1 MSMQSH
7 DIHEHPP
14 GAERPIRDERSPR
27 QSEPDRI
34 PATKARQGG
43 IGRPVLVVLIVGL
56 ILAALAWWGAEIYGK
71 SIESQ
76 HVIEQPAR
84 STAPSGG

>member
-7 DIHEHPP
+7 DIHEHHA
-14 GAERPIRDERSPR
+14 GTERARGERSPS

-34 PATKARQGG
+34 PARKARQGG
-43 IGRPVLVVLIVGL
+43 MGRPVLVVLIVGL

-71 SIESQ
+71 SIESNHTIVQ
-76 HVIEQPAR
+76 QPT
-84 STAPSGG
+84 SPSGG